1 MLSFILLRNCGN
13 RGLESSLS
21 CSKVYSL
28 GKWRHIFLFCEEIT
42 SPTCFFLFNFSK
54 RIRESFPVS
63 SSHTVW
69 SLTNTLMDK
78 KQFLLDISMSV
89 LFITYLRRF
98 LPSSVLTVEHS
109 FLVFS
114 LNLLLVIILIT
125 PSYLPHCGCVSNN
138 LSLANWPLFIVLPTR
153 LKLML

>member
-1 MLSFILLRNCGN
+1 MNEKPFLIDLS
-13 RGLESSLS
+13 
-21 CSKVYSL
+21 
-28 GKWRHIFLFCEEIT
+28 
-42 SPTCFFLFNFSK
+42 
-54 RIRESFPVS
+54 VS
-63 SSHTVW
+63 V
-69 SLTNTLMDK
+69 
-78 KQFLLDISMSV
+78 I
-89 LFITYLRRF
+89 FITYLRRF
-98 LPSSVLTVEHS
+98 LPLSVLTVEHS